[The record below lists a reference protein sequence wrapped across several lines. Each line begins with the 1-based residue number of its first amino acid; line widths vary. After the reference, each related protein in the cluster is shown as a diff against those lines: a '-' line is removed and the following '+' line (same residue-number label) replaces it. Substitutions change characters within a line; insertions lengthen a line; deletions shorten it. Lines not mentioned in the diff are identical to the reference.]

1 VQTFLSDETPSV
13 VHLAILTLHH
23 LTVNGE
29 LDFEVVF
36 KVLSKRLRPVGDVN
50 RVLELHLLVIEGL
63 VTLLGDGEH
72 VDDNSDNETG
82 GRPDISPQVHSAV
95 STLIEQALASRFAP
109 GEQRPESIIR
119 IRLGIL
125 KSLNYSQQTLDEEG
139 IQAATKPLLDGV
151 ESIPEA
157 GRRYNFLKE
166 LTLQEILAADDS
178 SISTLL
184 FFLPEG
190 LCSLKET

>member
-36 KVLSKRLRPVGDVN
+36 KVLSERLRPVGDLN